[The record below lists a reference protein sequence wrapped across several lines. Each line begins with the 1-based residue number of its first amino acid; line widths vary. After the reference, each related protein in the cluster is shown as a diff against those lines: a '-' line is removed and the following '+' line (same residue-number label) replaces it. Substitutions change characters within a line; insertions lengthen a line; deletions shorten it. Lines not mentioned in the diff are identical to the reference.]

1 MVAANI
7 PFVILKLRRSGMF
20 VRRFME
26 STNVQQTCTV
36 TMNRLVVPLS
46 SNGGEGRGE
55 KGL

>member
-1 MVAANI
+1 
-7 PFVILKLRRSGMF
+7 MF